1 MRAYA
6 ALVAIPIALSRPA
19 MQNVRGITTFIR
31 IVQTGNFSRAARE
44 LGITPQG
51 ASIQVKQLEEWTG
64 VRLFNR
70 STRRISLTEEGKSF
84 YETCVTAIGSIDEE
98 IERMRDSSQEVV
110 GTVRLAAP
118 VGMGSRFIAPSLGR
132 FLEKY
137 PRVSVDLLVQN
148 RIPDIVGEGIDLGIL
163 PHPLPHTNLV
173 ARRVV
178 TSPFVLVA
186 SPAYLQRYGRPQAV
200 EDLARHRRVDLRSW
214 ITNTVRP
221 WRLLRGDEVVVSDV
235 RASLVTNDGD
245 SLIEAIL
252 SGAGIGLITMYR
264 VAPYLRSGRL
274 ETVLDGLVEGDLSWS
289 IYMQQRKHVPQK
301 IRALSDYIYHVLST
315 HPDLQPREPA

>member
-6 ALVAIPIALSRPA
+6 ALVAIPIALSRSA

-98 IERMRDSSQEVV
+98 VERMRDSSQEVV

-235 RASLVTNDGD
+235 PASLVTNDGD
-245 SLIEAIL
+245 SLIEAIPV
-252 SGAGIGLITMYR
+252 SY
-264 VAPYLRSGRL
+264 
-274 ETVLDGLVEGDLSWS
+274 
-289 IYMQQRKHVPQK
+289 
-301 IRALSDYIYHVLST
+301 T
-315 HPDLQPREPA
+315 HLTLPTNREV

>member
-1 MRAYA
+1 
-6 ALVAIPIALSRPA
+6 

-44 LGITPQG
+44 LGISPQA

-70 STRRISLTEEGKSF
+70 STRRISLTEEGASF
-84 YETCVTAIGSIDEE
+84 YSTCVTAIGAIDEE
-98 IERMRDSSQEVV
+98 VERMRDSSQEVV
-110 GTVRLAAP
+110 GMVRLAAP
-118 VGMGSRFIAPSLGR
+118 VGMGSRFVAPALGR

-163 PHPLPHTNLV
+163 PHPLPDTTLV

-178 TSPFVLVA
+178 TSPFVLFA
-186 SPAYLQRYGRPQAV
+186 SPAYLQRHGRPQAI

-214 ITNTVRP
+214 ITHTVRP
-221 WRLLRGDEVVVSDV
+221 WRLRRGDEVVVSTA

-245 SLIEAIL
+245 ALLEAVL
-252 SGAGIGLITMYR
+252 SGAGIGLLTLYR

-274 ETVLDGLVEGDLSWS
+274 ETVMDGMVEGELSWS

-301 IRALSDYIYHVLST
+301 IRVLADYIHQVLST
-315 HPDLQPREPA
+315 HPDLEQR

>member
-1 MRAYA
+1 
-6 ALVAIPIALSRPA
+6 

-44 LGITPQG
+44 LGITPQA

-70 STRRISLTEEGKSF
+70 STRKISLTEEGASF
-84 YETCVTAIGSIDEE
+84 YRTCVAAIGSIDEE
-98 IERMRDSSQEVV
+98 VERMRDSSQEVV

-118 VGMGSRFIAPSLGR
+118 VGMGSRFIAPALGN
-132 FLEKY
+132 FLEMY

-148 RIPDIVGEGIDLGIL
+148 RIPDIVGEGIDVGIL
-163 PHPLPHTNLV
+163 PHPLPDTTLV

-178 TSPFVLVA
+178 TSPFVLCA
-186 SPAYLQRYGRPQAV
+186 SPAYLQRHGKPQTI
-200 EDLARHRRVDLRSW
+200 EDLGRHRRIDLRSW
-214 ITNTVRP
+214 ISNSVRP
-221 WRLLRGDEVVVSDV
+221 WRLRRGDEVVVSTV

-245 SLIEAIL
+245 SLIEAML
-252 SGAGIGLITMYR
+252 SGAGIGLITLYR

-274 ETVLDGLVEGDLSWS
+274 ETVLDGMVDGELSWS
-289 IYMQQRKHVPQK
+289 IYMQQRTYVPRK
-301 IRALSDYIYHVLST
+301 IRVMADYLHHVLTT
-315 HPDLQPREPA
+315 HPDLRPR